1 MANFCT
7 KIVLIPIIPK
17 GDIMNTKK
25 FYVRFRLLKRRS
37 YFRNKIEKC
46 MESFDANKPIFDT
59 NKRDLP
65 NASAVLILGIISIV
79 GCFCSGLPGTICAII
94 ALVLASK
101 DKKLLQE
108 NPLAYTENS
117 IKNLESGRICAIIG
131 LSVSALFII
140 GAIIYLVFIGTFLGS
155 EFWNEFN

>member
-1 MANFCT
+1 
-7 KIVLIPIIPK
+7 
-17 GDIMNTKK
+17 
-25 FYVRFRLLKRRS
+25 
-37 YFRNKIEKC
+37 
-46 MESFDANKPIFDT
+46 MESFDTNEPIFDT

-79 GCFCSGLPGTICAII
+79 GCFCSGLPGTICGII

-140 GAIIYLVFIGTFLGS
+140 GAIIYLVFIGTFLGP